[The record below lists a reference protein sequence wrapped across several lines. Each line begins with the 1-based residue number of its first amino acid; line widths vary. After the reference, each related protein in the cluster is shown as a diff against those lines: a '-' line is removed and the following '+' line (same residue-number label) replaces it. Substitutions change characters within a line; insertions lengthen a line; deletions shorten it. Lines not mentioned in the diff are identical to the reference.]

1 MGEGMSIGENYDAAK
16 MQAMELAKLQIVEQ
30 FQTEITALVENSV
43 ANQALSAEEA
53 ASVTKTIMASK
64 SKITQSIGR
73 TITVVE
79 MYRTLKNKNKEVLLR
94 LAYNGEMAKALAKR
108 ALRESM
114 QNESEELQ
122 KKLDEVLGK

>member
-1 MGEGMSIGENYDAAK
+1 M
-16 MQAMELAKLQIVEQ
+16 
-30 FQTEITALVENSV
+30 
-43 ANQALSAEEA
+43 
-53 ASVTKTIMASK
+53 TKTIMASK